1 MKRLLEC
8 IPKRLLRR
16 IAIALVLIIGFLYYV
31 ARGDYT
37 VAQWLWS
44 TERTTFTPTENL
56 AGEAHTATMLFPP
69 TQTLGSTYSLP
80 IRDISPTRL
89 FVAADYPEHLFNAQ
103 RVAIEAFWYLKS
115 RGVKRVVLIGASVS
129 ADVVKEFIRY
139 NEAQGK
145 NALEIIGVALADP
158 AWSGDELTNKRAGII
173 RDWWWPGALANLF
186 SRPFF
191 GSGFNPPTPEPG
203 VDEAVLARHHEG
215 SKNFKLPSWGGQ
227 VRTAAAPSDAKPSEF
242 AGIPVMILRSIHD
255 TVVENAA
262 IARWLEAYGVDGT
275 RVIFVDSAH
284 CDLPAYPK
292 AWRVAFTEVFA
303 KFFRR

>member
-1 MKRLLEC
+1 MKRLLER

-44 TERTTFTPTENL
+44 TERTTFTPTRNL
-56 AGEAHTATMLFPP
+56 TGEADAATMLFPP

-80 IRDISPTRL
+80 IRDIAPTRL
-89 FVAADYPEHLFNAQ
+89 FVAADYPEHLFNAR
-103 RVAIEAFWYLKS
+103 RVAIEAFCYLKGQ
-115 RGVKRVVLIGASVS
+115 GVKRVVLIGASAS

-145 NALEIIGVALADP
+145 NALKIIGVALADP
-158 AWSGDELTNKRAGII
+158 AWSGDELVNKQAEII

-186 SRPFF
+186 SKPFF
-191 GSGFNPPTPEPG
+191 GSGFKPPTPEPG

-227 VRTAAAPSDAKPSEF
+227 VRTAATKSDAKPGEF
-242 AGIPVMILRSIHD
+242 AGIPVMVLRSVHD
-255 TVVENAA
+255 TVVEDAA
-262 IARWLEAYGVDGT
+262 IPPWLEVYGVDST
-275 RVIFVDSAH
+275 YVIYVTSAH
-284 CDLPAYPK
+284 CDLPGYPK
-292 AWRVAFTEVFA
+292 VWRAAFTEVFT